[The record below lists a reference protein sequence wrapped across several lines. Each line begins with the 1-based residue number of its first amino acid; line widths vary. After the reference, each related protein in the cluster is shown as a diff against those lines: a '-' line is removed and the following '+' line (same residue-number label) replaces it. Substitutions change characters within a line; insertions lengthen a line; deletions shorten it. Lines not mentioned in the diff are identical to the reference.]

1 MIKYIVLSS
10 SLDTGLKLDLY
21 GAGALAGSDRV
32 RLAPRTPL
40 CEVIEAKIFIVN
52 YGLIIDLSVG
62 GTPAGAPRHLRR
74 HAICISGGRLEA
86 NAKRLIITIFV
97 DIDQRVISTA
107 LHPSSLRHGV
117 VS

>member
-1 MIKYIVLSS
+1 MLSS

-40 CEVIEAKIFIVN
+40 SKVIEAKVLIIN
-52 YGLIIDLSVG
+52 NGLIIDLSVG
-62 GTPAGAPRHLRR
+62 GTPAGAPRHLRS
-74 HAICISGGRLEA
+74 HAICISGRRLAA
-86 NAKRLIITIFV
+86 NAKRLIITFFM

-107 LHPSSLRHGV
+107 LHPSPLRHGV